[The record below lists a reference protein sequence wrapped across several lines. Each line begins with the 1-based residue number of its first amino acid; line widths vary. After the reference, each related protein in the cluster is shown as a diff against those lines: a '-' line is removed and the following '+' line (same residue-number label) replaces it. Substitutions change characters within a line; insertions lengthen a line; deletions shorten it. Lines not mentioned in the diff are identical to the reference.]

1 MVSTNFQRRAL
12 TALTVA
18 FFFVAG
24 CGHEKSGA
32 PSSVAQGRLAGVCPA
47 VVKIQTDWF
56 PEAEHGGVYELLGDG
71 FTINKETASVR
82 GQLMDGSS
90 PTGIDVEILAGGQLS
105 GGRSVSATMYSDDSI
120 TMGYVNTD
128 SAVRDSSDTPTIAVF
143 APLDKSPLGFMWDA
157 TKHPGAKTLAA
168 ALEEIDT
175 VAVFGRLAF
184 VEYLLAKGILPENKI
199 DLNYKGDLQIA
210 TRDIIHQ
217 GFSTAEPYQYEQQ
230 HGIEVAFQSLYDLGW
245 PIYPEALAVR
255 ADQFDALSPCL
266 DLLVPVLQR
275 AQVAFMKK
283 PARAIGIIVDAVEEF
298 GAWWQ
303 YDAGIGKFSV
313 ETQKS
318 TGIVATVD
326 SNFGALDPDRVQ
338 KIIDNAAPIFRNLG
352 KQVPEDLAPSDL
364 FDNQFIDPS
373 IGNP

>member
-1 MVSTNFQRRAL
+1 MVTSNIQRRTL
-12 TALTVA
+12 TALAVA
-18 FFFVAG
+18 FLAMAG
-24 CGHEKSGA
+24 CSNNESGSTTTPA
-32 PSSVAQGRLAGVCPA
+32 NGPLTSVCPP

-56 PEAEHGGVYELLGDG
+56 PEAEHGGVYQLLGDD
-71 FTINKETASVR
+71 FSIKKDTASVR

-105 GGRSVSATMYSDDSI
+105 GGRSVSATMYADDSI
-120 TMGYVNTD
+120 TMGFVNTD
-128 SAVRDSSDTPTIAVF
+128 SAVRDSSDTPTVAVF

-157 TKHPGAKTLAA
+157 KRHPGVTTLAG
-168 ALEEIDT
+168 ALKEIDT
-175 VAVFGRLAF
+175 VSVFGRLAF
-184 VEYLLAKGILPENKI
+184 VEYLVAKGILPESKL

-210 TRDIIHQ
+210 TRDVIHQ
-217 GFSTAEPYQYEQQ
+217 GFSTAEPYQYESQ
-230 HGIEVAFQSLYDLGW
+230 HGIKVAFQSLYDLGW

-255 ADQFDALSPCL
+255 ADQIDALSPCL

-275 AQVAFMKK
+275 AQVAFMKS
-283 PARAIGIIVDAVEEF
+283 PAHAIGIIVDAVKEY
-298 GAWWQ
+298 GTWWQ
-303 YDAGIGKFSV
+303 YDAGIGRFSV

-338 KIIDNAAPIFRNLG
+338 KIINDAAPIFRNLG
-352 KQVPEDLAPSDL
+352 KKVPEDLTPFDL
-364 FDNQFIDPS
+364 FDNQFIDPA